1 VTRERVLEL
10 EAVTKTFGEQPPV
23 PAVRGVSFAVHRGE
37 LVAIV
42 GPSGS
47 GKSTLL
53 HVMGTLERPTSGV
66 VRIGGVDAATLS
78 DGELSVLRAREIGF
92 VFQQFFLAEHATAR
106 ENVADGL
113 LYAGVSAAERF
124 KRADEALARVGLSQ
138 RANFKP
144 TSLSGGERQ
153 RVAIARAF
161 VGRPAIVLADE
172 PTGNLDSATGASIVE
187 LLRGLNHEGAT
198 IVMITHD
205 GGLANQLPRQIQ
217 MLDGRVVSD
226 TRRDDTASVAPLDR
240 ARREEEKRAGRSSDG
255 RLAVRDRLRVASVG
269 LRARPLRAALSAL
282 GIAIGT
288 AAIVGVLGL
297 SSSSQSGLLAEID
310 RLGTNLLTAEA
321 GQSLTGEEAK
331 LPGEARA
338 RIIHLENVQQVTDA
352 ALLKGVKVYRTSLIP
367 AANSGGLE
375 VRAASLNLLSVL
387 GSEVSRGN
395 WLNEAT
401 AQGPV
406 AVLGSVA
413 AGRLG
418 IDRIDA
424 DQRIWLGHRWF
435 EIAGILDPS
444 PLAPEIDSSALIG
457 YPAAQHYLGYV
468 SVVGDER
475 AAGPPS
481 SIYVRTTTG
490 HEAGVQELLGRTAN
504 PEAPNEVNVSQPSD
518 VLTARAA
525 ATGAFDSLILGL
537 GVVALIVGAIGVANI
552 MIVSVLERRSE
563 IGLRRALGATKG
575 QIRAQF
581 LGESIL
587 LAVIGGAVGLLA
599 GAAATAVYASS
610 KGWAVVIPVEAWVGG
625 IASAIV
631 IGALAGLLPAMR
643 ASRMPPT
650 VALRTA

>member
-1 VTRERVLEL
+1 MSGEPVLEL
-10 EAVTKTFGEQPPV
+10 DGVTKVYAAQPPV
-23 PAVRGVSFAVHRGE
+23 PALRGVSFSVRRGE

-53 HVMGTLERPTSGV
+53 HVMGTLERPSGGV
-66 VRIGGVDAATLS
+66 VRIGGVDVARLS
-78 DGELSVLRAREIGF
+78 DRELSLLRAREIGF
-92 VFQQFFLAEHATAR
+92 VFQRFFLAEHATAR

-113 LYAGVSAAERF
+113 LYTGVSAAERY
-124 KRADEALARVGLSQ
+124 RLADEALERVGLSD

-144 TSLSGGERQ
+144 TTLSGGERQ
-153 RVAIARAF
+153 RVAIARAL

-172 PTGNLDSATGASIVE
+172 PTGNLDSASGASIME
-187 LLRGLNHEGAT
+187 LIRELNRAGAT

-205 GGLANQLPRQIQ
+205 AALADELPRQIR
-217 MLDGRVVSD
+217 MLDGHVVSD
-226 TRRDDTASVAPLDR
+226 TRRDGTASVAPVDGP
-240 ARREEEKRAGRSSDG
+240 RRDESDAGRPRDG
-255 RLAVRDRLRVASVG
+255 RLAPADRLRVASVG

-310 RLGTNLLTAEA
+310 RLGTNLLTVEA
-321 GQSLTGEEAK
+321 GQSFTGGEAK
-331 LPGEARA
+331 LPGDARA
-338 RIIHLENVQQVTDA
+338 RVTHLSNVQQVTDA
-352 ALLKGVKVYRTSLIP
+352 GLLKDVKVYRNSMIP
-367 AANSGGLE
+367 VAKSGGLE
-375 VRAASLNLLSVL
+375 VRATNLNLLFVL
-387 GSEVSRGN
+387 NTGVAHGA
-395 WLNEAT
+395 WLNAGT
-401 AQGPV
+401 AREPV

-418 IDRIDA
+418 IDRIDPH
-424 DQRIWLGHRWF
+424 QRIWLGNRWF
-435 EIAGILDPS
+435 QVAAILEPS

-457 YPAAQHYLGYV
+457 YPAAERYLGYV
-468 SVVGDER
+468 SMVRGEET
-475 AAGPPS
+475 AGPPS
-481 SIYVRTTTG
+481 SIYVRAATG
-490 HEAGVQELLGRTAN
+490 HEAAVQELLARTAN

-525 ATGAFDSLILGL
+525 ATGAFDSLVLGL

-563 IGLRRALGATKG
+563 IGLRRALGATQG

-587 LAVIGGAVGLLA
+587 LAVIGGVIGVMA

-610 KGWAVVIPVEAWVGG
+610 KSWEVVIPVEAWVGG
-625 IASAIV
+625 IASAIL
-631 IGALAGLLPAMR
+631 IGAFAGLLPAVR

-650 VALRTA
+650 VALRTV